1 MSKKDAVLEMYTEII
16 SEYLKE
22 DAKDVKQ
29 RIRVARDTYHIPV
42 KYYANHRLF
51 LVKEEKDLA
60 EYGKKIMESR
70 GCYQKRL
77 SEITGMT
84 IEEAGAYI
92 SALYAEKGI
101 SGKEVLDGELY
112 RMSPEEIDAWK
123 LKKEKDRE
131 ALVHRIMDRT
141 GHDEYWV
148 KKDMAKCKAIYG
160 IAMGN
165 YENNLCYELTDEQL
179 ATYANLEDSRKLGQ
193 RYNVIGDEILTNK
206 QLFDENYKEFLG
218 RDYWVNADTDYK
230 EFRRFIRWKKEV
242 FCKPLDLHGAFGVFK
257 KKVGFHKRE
266 LYEFFMQQPKMIVEE
281 VIKQDRTMASF
292 YPGSINTV
300 RVFTILKDDRFDA
313 FAAFVR
319 FGVGGIADNISAGG
333 IGCGVDEKTGR
344 IITPAVGNDGV
355 LYDTHPVTGKAFEGF
370 QIPYWEEIL
379 KLTEKALRKVDGIN
393 YVGWDIAVT
402 GKGPI
407 IVEGNCVPCLSI
419 YQSFF
424 AYRKEGRKYKYANYL
439 E

>member
-1 MSKKDAVLEMYTEII
+1 
-16 SEYLKE
+16 
-22 DAKDVKQ
+22 
-29 RIRVARDTYHIPV
+29 
-42 KYYANHRLF
+42 
-51 LVKEEKDLA
+51 
-60 EYGKKIMESR
+60 
-70 GCYQKRL
+70 
-77 SEITGMT
+77 
-84 IEEAGAYI
+84 
-92 SALYAEKGI
+92 
-101 SGKEVLDGELY
+101 
-112 RMSPEEIDAWK
+112 
-123 LKKEKDRE
+123 
-131 ALVHRIMDRT
+131 
-141 GHDEYWV
+141 
-148 KKDMAKCKAIYG
+148 MAKCKAIYG